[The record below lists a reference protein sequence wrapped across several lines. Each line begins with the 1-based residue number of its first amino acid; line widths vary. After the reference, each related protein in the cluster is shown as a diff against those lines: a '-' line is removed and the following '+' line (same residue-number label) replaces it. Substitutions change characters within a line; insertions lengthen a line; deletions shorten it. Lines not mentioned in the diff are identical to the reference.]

1 MEKKIFIDCG
11 AHKGQSIIKA
21 RKKYGDDIII
31 YAFEAVPYL
40 AYSLQEYYKYDAN
53 INVFWNIVG
62 DKEENVD
69 FHIPLNGVSNG
80 NSIYPRWHSDNT
92 YIQKIPSIDLSNWI
106 RKNFNKDDY
115 LILKLD
121 IEGAEYSTLSKMID
135 DGTVDYINEFHGE
148 WHEKKIS
155 NIDVDHKNKVN
166 SFFKNRRFHIWEA
179 EWLDESNPGMISFPE
194 YLNNKK
200 SKISNEWALVNPF
213 QKITFIIP
221 TRNNLEFLKLA
232 YDSIRRL
239 DTNHEILILNDYSI
253 DGTKEWIDSKD
264 DKNLIAY
271 HNEGPERIGIV
282 GMFDKGISMA
292 NTDVILAFHSDMVAS
307 PNLDKNI
314 LKYLKRGSVVS
325 ATRVEPPLHPDGPE
339 KIIKNFGIEV
349 DEFSYD
355 DFCKWIRTDYIPKHD
370 LKITEGIFAPWCM
383 YKEDFLS
390 IGGHDNLFSPQSK
403 EDSDLFNRFLL
414 NGYEVIQSWDAL
426 VYHFTSRGSRFNKY
440 VGGDAGKNSN
450 EWLTQNQ
457 RSTRNF
463 IRKWGHFVKH
473 TPLMKP
479 IVPPK
484 YNIGIVLENSNYQLL
499 SILEPWCDRIYVDS
513 DFESYIQREQK
524 ATSYDL
530 TKRITSIQ
538 TPTEE
543 IVIHINGNSFN
554 NNDYN
559 VIQNISDIIN
569 DSGAIGQFELGNL
582 KLDIREMNEYQNTLI
597 YV

>member
-1 MEKKIFIDCG
+1 M
-11 AHKGQSIIKA
+11 
-21 RKKYGDDIII
+21 
-31 YAFEAVPYL
+31 
-40 AYSLQEYYKYDAN
+40 
-53 INVFWNIVG
+53 
-62 DKEENVD
+62 
-69 FHIPLNGVSNG
+69 
-80 NSIYPRWHSDNT
+80 
-92 YIQKIPSIDLSNWI
+92 
-106 RKNFNKDDY
+106 
-115 LILKLD
+115 
-121 IEGAEYSTLSKMID
+121 
-135 DGTVDYINEFHGE
+135 
-148 WHEKKIS
+148 
-155 NIDVDHKNKVN
+155 
-166 SFFKNRRFHIWEA
+166 
-179 EWLDESNPGMISFPE
+179 
-194 YLNNKK
+194 
-200 SKISNEWALVNPF
+200 
-213 QKITFIIP
+213 
-221 TRNNLEFLKLA
+221 
-232 YDSIRRL
+232 
-239 DTNHEILILNDYSI
+239 
-253 DGTKEWIDSKD
+253 
-264 DKNLIAY
+264 
-271 HNEGPERIGIV
+271 
-282 GMFDKGISMA
+282 
-292 NTDVILAFHSDMVAS
+292 
-307 PNLDKNI
+307 
-314 LKYLKRGSVVS
+314 
-325 ATRVEPPLHPDGPE
+325 
-339 KIIKNFGIEV
+339 
-349 DEFSYD
+349 
-355 DFCKWIRTDYIPKHD
+355 
-370 LKITEGIFAPWCM
+370 
-383 YKEDFLS
+383 
-390 IGGHDNLFSPQSK
+390 GGHDSILHSCR
-403 EDSDLFNRFLL
+403 EDSDVFNRMLL
-414 NGYEVIQSWDAL
+414 NGFQFKQVWSSL